1 MEGCRKGCC
10 TEAEG
15 PCKTDKAQL
24 ASMSSV
30 LLLPLVSYLI
40 QPLLHGLKVPCLAPC
55 IAILIQ
61 PSQRNHNMHLTT
73 RETAKEGVVS
83 SVVCGCQ
90 VSCSFRNNMLSE
102 TGL

>member
-30 LLLPLVSYLI
+30 LMLPLVPYLI
-40 QPLLHGLKVPCLAPC
+40 QPLLQGLKVPAWRPAL
-55 IAILIQ
+55 Q
-61 PSQRNHNMHLTT
+61 
-73 RETAKEGVVS
+73 
-83 SVVCGCQ
+83 
-90 VSCSFRNNMLSE
+90 F
-102 TGL
+102 